1 LDRDARNLGV
11 KRLKL
16 ITLMQFFFPGVPCIY
31 YGDEAGLE
39 GYSDP
44 YNRGTYP
51 WGREDADILDWYM
64 KITGLRQQYG
74 VLIDGD
80 FKSFY
85 LEKNIYGFIRENSR
99 DRIIVLINRSPDDR
113 WEGELIPRGIKAKD
127 IPWVR
132 EGAIDLINPDNM
144 IEGPGG
150 DLLRIEP
157 LGAMV
162 IYMNK

>member
-1 LDRDARNLGV
+1 
-11 KRLKL
+11 
-16 ITLMQFFFPGVPCIY
+16 M
-31 YGDEAGLE
+31 
-39 GYSDP
+39 
-44 YNRGTYP
+44 
-51 WGREDADILDWYM
+51 
-64 KITGLRQQYG
+64 
-74 VLIDGD
+74 
-80 FKSFY
+80 
-85 LEKNIYGFIRENSR
+85 
-99 DRIIVLINRSPDDR
+99 LINRSPDDR
-113 WEGELIPRGIKAKD
+113 WEGVDSRGIKAKD